1 METDTQS
8 TDTIFV
14 NSSAWILLMFLEEPD
29 KDRRL
34 LGLLIVLMNRFRT

>member
-14 NSSAWILLMFLEEPD
+14 SSSARILSFSEESD

-34 LGLLIVLMNRFRT
+34 LGLLIVLMNLFRT